1 MDEPRNT
8 VEAQRSDTTLNHR
21 EQGMFCHRC
30 RLLKMGNN
38 FHKITPLRGYRL
50 FLIDSCPLGEE
61 NSRLLVWAVIVA
73 GLLGLSGVLVSAFA
87 VSWSDR
93 EANLPARMMP
103 TEEDSRPKTEAGKA
117 NV

>member
-1 MDEPRNT
+1 
-8 VEAQRSDTTLNHR
+8 
-21 EQGMFCHRC
+21 
-30 RLLKMGNN
+30 MGND
-38 FHKITPLRGYRL
+38 FHKIAPLRGYRL
-50 FLIDSCPLGEE
+50 FLFDSCPLGEE

-73 GLLGLSGVLVSAFA
+73 GLLGLSGVLVSPFA